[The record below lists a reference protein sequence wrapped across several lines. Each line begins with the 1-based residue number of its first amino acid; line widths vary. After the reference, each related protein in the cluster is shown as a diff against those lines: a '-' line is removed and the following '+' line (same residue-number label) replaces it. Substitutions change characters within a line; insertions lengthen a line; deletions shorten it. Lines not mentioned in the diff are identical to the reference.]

1 MDIKDYFKDDTIS
14 EIPIE
19 RFMELRE
26 DHLEDLYDES
36 SDNERVNIFFD
47 LLHEYNYLKNLNER
61 KETAHIC
68 YLISYYIFFNLKPN
82 WPVEIAMKYAKKAI
96 YYNDILGYH
105 EWIAIVKRGI

>member
-1 MDIKDYFKDDTIS
+1 M
-14 EIPIE
+14 
-19 RFMELRE
+19 
-26 DHLEDLYDES
+26 
-36 SDNERVNIFFD
+36 
-47 LLHEYNYLKNLNER
+47 
-61 KETAHIC
+61 KETTHIC

>member
-61 KETAHIC
+61 NNS
-68 YLISYYIFFNLKPN
+68 YLLSYIILYFF
-82 WPVEIAMKYAKKAI
+82 
-96 YYNDILGYH
+96 
-105 EWIAIVKRGI
+105 